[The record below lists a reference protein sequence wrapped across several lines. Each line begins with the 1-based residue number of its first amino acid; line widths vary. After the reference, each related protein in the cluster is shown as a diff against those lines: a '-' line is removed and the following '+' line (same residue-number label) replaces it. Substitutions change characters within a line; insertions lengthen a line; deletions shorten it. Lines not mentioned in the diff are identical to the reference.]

1 MYATEKYLKMEVK
14 ELLNQIKTVAGD
26 LGSDIAYLH
35 AELTALQDTVMM
47 LQREIEELKYKN
59 V

>member
-35 AELTALQDTVMM
+35 SELTALQDTIMM